1 MTLNTRIAMNKLE
14 KRDANIKEALRLY
27 YEQNLSTSEISK
39 TLNVREETI
48 SFWIS
53 IFANGTRSLKEY
65 FHMIPS
71 RNSSKKEDIQESS
84 PKASCKSEEDQSPK
98 IARLERELRE
108 ARLRAD
114 FYDEMINVAESRFKI
129 SIRKKPGAKR

>member
-1 MTLNTRIAMNKLE
+1 MNKLK
-14 KRDANIKEALRLY
+14 KRDTNIKEALVLY
-27 YEQNLSTSEISK
+27 YEQNLSPSEISE
-39 TLNVREETI
+39 TLNVREQTI

-71 RNSSKKEDIQESS
+71 RYSSKKEDRKKSAPQT
-84 PKASCKSEEDQSPK
+84 SCNIEEDSGSK
-98 IARLERELRE
+98 IARLEGELRE